1 MFVSVASHYFL
12 LVSFFC
18 MNVISYD
25 MCRTF
30 VSSLPLSKS
39 RKRSKIYSYYS
50 WGVPLIIIAA
60 ANILDRLPGLL
71 DDLKNYRPE
80 YASQVCWMNNRKAIM
95 VFFIL
100 PIGAVLVEN
109 LFFFI
114 MTIYG
119 ILNSRFQEH
128 QVPEKSKNRSGSVKF
143 AQSPEERRWG
153 HQKNRVYFVIYL
165 KLSVL
170 MGLTWLFGFLAS
182 FLKLGFLWYPFIIL
196 NGLQGTFIFIFFD
209 LKWKVYFTAYEK
221 IMGKTHPEKSKHLK
235 KTFMKWMTQS
245 SVNKEESKSDSG
257 TQEQRFKKKADL
269 LVKILKWS
277 KKKEQHTQSLETLDR
292 SLKKPLSKYNAWQQ
306 LKMFQDI
313 ISIDNNNRDNEQL
326 EQPIDEMKP
335 KQKAPLKRQ
344 TRVDIEMIND
354 ESDDDDEF
362 SYYKPPAHEEGP
374 PPYLPPPPYR
384 RRLSSAMTRTTII
397 QEQHQQQ
404 PTTMIQHHTLLES
417 GDKDRPSEQIQ
428 LWRFYVN
435 NNNNNNNPDQTGEIG
450 E

>member
-1 MFVSVASHYFL
+1 MASHYFL

-39 RKRSKIYSYYS
+39 RKRFKIYSYYS
-50 WGVPLIIIAA
+50 WGMPLVIIAA

-71 DDLKNYRPE
+71 DDLKDYRPE
-80 YASQVCWMNNRKAIM
+80 YASQVCWLNNRNAVM

-109 LFFFI
+109 FFFFV

-119 ILNSRFQEH
+119 ILNSRFQEYRI
-128 QVPEKSKNRSGSVKF
+128 PEKSKNRSGSVKF
-143 AQSPEERRWG
+143 APSPEERRWG
-153 HQKNRVYFVIYL
+153 QQKNRVHFVIYL

-170 MGLTWLFGFLAS
+170 MGLTWMFGFLAS

-221 IMGKTHPEKSKHLK
+221 IMGKTHPKKSKHSK
-235 KTFMKWMTQS
+235 KKWMSQS

-257 TQEQRFKKKADL
+257 TKEQKKFKKKADL

-277 KKKEQHTQSLETLDR
+277 KKEQQTQSFETLDR

-313 ISIDNNNRDNEQL
+313 ISIENNNQDNEQL
-326 EQPIDEMKP
+326 EQQKDEMKP
-335 KQKAPLKRQ
+335 SYAKKVPLKRQ
-344 TRVDIEMIND
+344 TKVDIETIND
-354 ESDDDDEF
+354 GSDDDDF
-362 SYYKPPAHEEGP
+362 GYFKPPAPEEGP
-374 PPYLPPPPYR
+374 PPYLHPPPYR
-384 RRLSSAMTRTTII
+384 RRLSSTVTRTTII
-397 QEQHQQQ
+397 QQHQQQ
-404 PTTMIQHHTLLES
+404 PTTIIQHHTLLEA
-417 GDKDRPSEQIQ
+417 GDKGPEHIQ

-435 NNNNNNNPDQTGEIG
+435 NNMRENPAQTEDIG